1 MFGLF
6 GKSKQE
12 KDLRQDLASSQF
24 EIELPKVMSTFKIAP
39 VRRAGKSARYS
50 QIEAVARFILEEAI
64 AEAQRQGKLKTRDDL
79 SAAAAFSAAVC
90 EYLTRNSG
98 LAGADARELQGFVPA
113 FVFPHAAGSLLR
125 NAGDFKAI
133 VSKGL
138 LRYDLLTQD
147 EKHARIVKRL
157 DTAINQFICQR
168 NLEYLAVLSQ
178 SMADLR

>member
-24 EIELPKVMSTFKIAP
+24 EVELPKVLSMFKIAP
-39 VRRAGKSARYS
+39 VRRAGKTARYA
-50 QIEAVARFILEEAI
+50 QIEALARFILVEAI

-79 SAAAAFSAAVC
+79 AAAAAFSAAVC
-90 EYLTRNSG
+90 QYLASHSG
-98 LAGADARELQGFVPA
+98 LSGADGRELQGFVPA

-125 NAGDFKAI
+125 NAGDFRSI
-133 VSKGL
+133 VGKGL
-138 LRYDLLTQD
+138 LKYDLLTQD
-147 EKHARIVKRL
+147 EKSARLVKRL
-157 DTAINQFICQR
+157 DTAINQFVCQR
-168 NLEYLAVLSQ
+168 NVEYLAVLAQ